1 MCSLKMINYQ
11 LGKKKEIF
19 SKLVMEIIETIDN
32 LQNSIE
38 FNNLMYLILKMGWMT
53 FKSKLSNKSMGGK
66 NYEILQCAR
75 PGHLTL

>member
-38 FNNLMYLILKMGWMT
+38 FNNLMYLILKMG
-53 FKSKLSNKSMGGK
+53 
-66 NYEILQCAR
+66 
-75 PGHLTL
+75 